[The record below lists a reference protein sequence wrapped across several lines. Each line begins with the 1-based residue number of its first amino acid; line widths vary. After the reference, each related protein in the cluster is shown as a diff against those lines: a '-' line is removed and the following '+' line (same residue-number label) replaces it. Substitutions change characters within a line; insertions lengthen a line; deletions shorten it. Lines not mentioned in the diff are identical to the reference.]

1 MPLIHLPVQSGSNK
15 VLDSMNRRHSVK
27 YYLDKIRKLKTI
39 NDKIEFTSDFIIG
52 YPGETNED
60 FNQSLDL
67 LKKVKYIQVFS
78 FIYSP
83 RPGTPASDFPTINS
97 SIAKERL
104 IKFQLLA
111 DKYQLNFKKKLIGKI
126 VKVLIEKKIK
136 NQNAY
141 FGRDEYMNSVIISEI
156 KNDILIGKIVEVE
169 IQKTNKQTM
178 FGKIVNQFKTK
189 EEFAA

>member
-1 MPLIHLPVQSGSNK
+1 M
-15 VLDSMNRRHSVK
+15 
-27 YYLDKIRKLKTI
+27 
-39 NDKIEFTSDFIIG
+39 
-52 YPGETNED
+52 
-60 FNQSLDL
+60 
-67 LKKVKYIQVFS
+67 
-78 FIYSP
+78 
-83 RPGTPASDFPTINS
+83 
-97 SIAKERL
+97 
-104 IKFQLLA
+104 KFQLLA
-111 DKYQLNFKKKLIGKI
+111 DKYQLNFKKKLIGKT
-126 VKVLIEKKIK
+126 VKVLIENKIK

>member
-1 MPLIHLPVQSGSNK
+1 M
-15 VLDSMNRRHSVK
+15 
-27 YYLDKIRKLKTI
+27 
-39 NDKIEFTSDFIIG
+39 
-52 YPGETNED
+52 
-60 FNQSLDL
+60 
-67 LKKVKYIQVFS
+67 
-78 FIYSP
+78 
-83 RPGTPASDFPTINS
+83 
-97 SIAKERL
+97 
-104 IKFQLLA
+104 KFQLLA

>member
-1 MPLIHLPVQSGSNK
+1 M
-15 VLDSMNRRHSVK
+15 
-27 YYLDKIRKLKTI
+27 
-39 NDKIEFTSDFIIG
+39 
-52 YPGETNED
+52 
-60 FNQSLDL
+60 
-67 LKKVKYIQVFS
+67 
-78 FIYSP
+78 
-83 RPGTPASDFPTINS
+83 
-97 SIAKERL
+97 
-104 IKFQLLA
+104 KFQLLA
-111 DKYQLNFKKKLIGKI
+111 DKYQLNFKKKLIGKT

-178 FGKIVNQFKTK
+178 FGKIVNQFKTE

>member
-1 MPLIHLPVQSGSNK
+1 M
-15 VLDSMNRRHSVK
+15 
-27 YYLDKIRKLKTI
+27 
-39 NDKIEFTSDFIIG
+39 
-52 YPGETNED
+52 
-60 FNQSLDL
+60 
-67 LKKVKYIQVFS
+67 
-78 FIYSP
+78 
-83 RPGTPASDFPTINS
+83 
-97 SIAKERL
+97 
-104 IKFQLLA
+104 KFQLLA
-111 DKYQLNFKKKLIGKI
+111 DKYQLNFKKNLIGKT

-156 KNDILIGKIVEVE
+156 KNHILIGKIVEVE

>member
-1 MPLIHLPVQSGSNK
+1 M
-15 VLDSMNRRHSVK
+15 
-27 YYLDKIRKLKTI
+27 
-39 NDKIEFTSDFIIG
+39 
-52 YPGETNED
+52 
-60 FNQSLDL
+60 
-67 LKKVKYIQVFS
+67 
-78 FIYSP
+78 
-83 RPGTPASDFPTINS
+83 
-97 SIAKERL
+97 
-104 IKFQLLA
+104 KFQLLA
-111 DKYQLNFKKKLIGKI
+111 DKYQLNFKKKLIGKT

-156 KNDILIGKIVEVE
+156 KNHILIGKIVEVE